1 MPNGTGNF
9 RNFQISRK
17 KDNRRRLSTI
27 FETNFQKRSV
37 PFDFVPE
44 FPEIL
49 VKWIAPIIRENRK
62 TAVFSFQVRK
72 PKNRTQHWP
81 NPQNRKP
88 QRLRQ
93 SRDGRP
99 LISILEILEILEILG
114 IAQPHF
120 QASPTPPPP
129 PPPFLRAF
137 ASMRAVPYIFAS
149 KSSDRFSRPSS
160 EHFVNFPPA
169 GISLY

>member
-9 RNFQISRK
+9 RNFQISSK
-17 KDNRRRLSTI
+17 KDNLRRLSTI

-37 PFDFVPE
+37 PFHFVPE

-72 PKNRTQHWP
+72 PENRTQHWP

-93 SRDGRP
+93 SRDRRP
-99 LISILEILEILEILG
+99 LISTLEILG

-120 QASPTPPPP
+120 QPSPTPAPS
-129 PPPFLRAF
+129 LF
-137 ASMRAVPYIFAS
+137 ASICEHAGSAVYFC
-149 KSSDRFSRPSS
+149 
-160 EHFVNFPPA
+160 EQEQ
-169 GISLY
+169 